1 MSKEQKF
8 YLCQHCG
15 NLVELIYN
23 SGAPLTCCG
32 DKMTELVPN
41 TTDASTEKHVPQ
53 VTIQDNSVK
62 VNIGSVDHPM
72 TEEHYICWIYL
83 KTNQGAHRKNL
94 EPWMVPSVTFALSE
108 GEKAI
113 TAYDYCNLHGLWAAE
128 IE

>member
-15 NLVELIYN
+15 NLVELINN

-53 VTIQDNSVK
+53 VTIHGDSVK

-72 TEEHYICWIYL
+72 TEEHYICWITL

-94 EPWMVPSVTFALSE
+94 EPGMAPSVTFALSE